1 MTSRFAVNAFFFING
16 FIFANWASRIPR
28 LQEVYGMDNSALG
41 YILLAHSIGAFIA
54 MPGTGWLIH
63 RYGSDRITFL
73 SGLFYAISFLML
85 SNSPSYWVLFLP
97 FFMMGAT
104 SGVLDVAMNAQAV
117 DIERLYHKPIMTFF
131 HALFSIGM
139 VFGGLSGSLFTKLG
153 WELTPHFTMVALLS
167 ALTMFLVRKALL
179 PETIQNA
186 AKEDQPF
193 LMLPRGPVIA
203 LGFIAFCCMIG
214 EAAMSDWSTNYMKN
228 IMLSPESSAAFGLT
242 AFAAAMTT
250 GRLIGDRARAK
261 YGDKKMLIAGT
272 ILSIIGLFLVLLKL
286 HFVTVLIGFAIV
298 GLGLSNIVPIVYSL
312 SGDLEGIPTGV
323 GIAMATTIG
332 YSGFMI
338 GPPVIG
344 FLADRWD
351 LHKALFSILL
361 LFVIMFFVVFRYQS
375 IFRKKTTNQT

>member
-1 MTSRFAVNAFFFING
+1 MSSRFAVNAFFFING

-131 HALFSIGM
+131 HAMFSIGM

-153 WELTPHFTMVALLS
+153 WELTPHFTMVALFS

>member
-1 MTSRFAVNAFFFING
+1 MSSRFAVNAFFFING

-153 WELTPHFTMVALLS
+153 WELTPHFTMVALFS

>member
-153 WELTPHFTMVALLS
+153 WELTPHFTMVALFS